1 MCRKSYLHIFAKSQ
15 FEVLKCWLKLTR
27 LHRKKMLCI
36 RAWLT
41 SDHYI
46 SITHLC
52 NQHTYSSIFIGSR
65 HTLQWLPE
73 KMLSTAYY
81 LTSVIK
87 CKHHKIRYMFSCVW
101 HVCTQLY
108 VILCDPMGCSSPGSS
123 VLRISQAQIL
133 EWVAISSSRGS
144 SQLRDGTRISYIAC
158 VAGGFFTTS
167 AIREALFLC
176 MLYT

>member
-1 MCRKSYLHIFAKSQ
+1 
-15 FEVLKCWLKLTR
+15 
-27 LHRKKMLCI
+27 
-36 RAWLT
+36 
-41 SDHYI
+41 
-46 SITHLC
+46 
-52 NQHTYSSIFIGSR
+52 
-65 HTLQWLPE
+65 
-73 KMLSTAYY
+73 MLSTAYY

-144 SQLRDGTRISYIAC
+144 SQLRDEPASLTLPALQVDSLPLVPSGKPFSYVC
-158 VAGGFFTTS
+158 YTHKTTYLRFS
-167 AIREALFLC
+167 KCILHLLLEN
-176 MLYT
+176 